1 MQVLKIGLLLF
12 CGLIF
17 MPLKSAEISAEARRF
32 LTARPADAQQQMA
45 SAVIQALD
53 GNFEPLNT
61 LRQSMLIDCPPP
73 SGVTVQN
80 LESSGCPIRFYY
92 PAAERSDTVL
102 LYLHGGGWTVGG
114 IEGSAKFCG
123 NFASESGLDVATL
136 DYRLAP
142 ESKAPAALEDTL
154 NAVKLLQDKGY
165 KRIYLAG
172 DSAGGNLAACTAL
185 KLRTA
190 ISGIVLFYPVVSLIP
205 EESGSWQ
212 LYGEGFGL
220 DSALMD
226 AFNRSYAPG
235 DLANSAEVSPL
246 HAAEFKDYPPTL
258 LIAAE
263 CDILF
268 DQGKRFIDRL
278 TENGISARHIC
289 VAGALHAFMTY
300 PDMDNAYNE
309 GLTEALNFIS
319 EQEEQFMHK
328 LTDESI
334 VRISRITVNPDYLPD
349 YIAMVAECGRVS
361 MSTEPGVIMMYSM
374 QDQINPEE
382 ITILEIYRDQRS
394 YDSHINSP
402 HFRKYK
408 SGTLKM
414 INKLELL
421 DQTPLVPEMKMK

>member
-17 MPLKSAEISAEARRF
+17 MPLKSAEVSAEARRF

-80 LESSGCPIRFYY
+80 LESYGCPIRFYY
-92 PAAERSDTVL
+92 PAAERSDAVL

-172 DSAGGNLAACTAL
+172 DSAGGNLAACAAL

-278 TENGISARHIC
+278 TENGISVRHIC

>member
-1 MQVLKIGLLLF
+1 MQIFKICLLLF
-12 CGLIF
+12 CGFIL
-17 MPLKSAEISAEARRF
+17 MPLKSAELSAEAKRF
-32 LTARPADAQQQMA
+32 LMTSPADAQQKMT

-73 SGVTVQN
+73 SGVTIQN
-80 LESSGCPIRFYY
+80 MESYGCPIRFYY
-92 PAAERSDTVL
+92 PAEERSDAVL

-114 IEGSAKFCG
+114 IEGSSRFCG
-123 NFASESGLDVATL
+123 DFASESGLDVATL

-172 DSAGGNLAACTAL
+172 DSAGGNLAACAAL

-190 ISGIVLFYPVVSLIP
+190 ISGIVLFYPVVSLTP
-205 EESGSWQ
+205 DESGSWQ

-220 DSALMD
+220 DRALME

-235 DLANSAEVSPL
+235 ELANSIEVSPL

-263 CDILF
+263 CDTLF

-319 EQEEQFMHK
+319 EQEEEFMHK
-328 LTDESI
+328 LTEESI

-349 YIAMVAECGRVS
+349 YIAMVAECGRES

-374 QDQINPEE
+374 QDQINPEQ

>member
-1 MQVLKIGLLLF
+1 MQVFKIGLLLF

-73 SGVTVQN
+73 SGVTIQN
-80 LESSGCPIRFYY
+80 MESSGCPIRFYY
-92 PAAERSDTVL
+92 PAEERSDAVL

-114 IEGSAKFCG
+114 IEGSSRFCG
-123 NFASESGLDVATL
+123 EFASESGLDVATL

-205 EESGSWQ
+205 EESGS
-212 LYGEGFGL
+212 
-220 DSALMD
+220 
-226 AFNRSYAPG
+226 
-235 DLANSAEVSPL
+235 
-246 HAAEFKDYPPTL
+246 
-258 LIAAE
+258 
-263 CDILF
+263 
-268 DQGKRFIDRL
+268 
-278 TENGISARHIC
+278 
-289 VAGALHAFMTY
+289 
-300 PDMDNAYNE
+300 
-309 GLTEALNFIS
+309 
-319 EQEEQFMHK
+319 
-328 LTDESI
+328 
-334 VRISRITVNPDYLPD
+334 
-349 YIAMVAECGRVS
+349 
-361 MSTEPGVIMMYSM
+361 
-374 QDQINPEE
+374 
-382 ITILEIYRDQRS
+382 
-394 YDSHINSP
+394 
-402 HFRKYK
+402 
-408 SGTLKM
+408 
-414 INKLELL
+414 
-421 DQTPLVPEMKMK
+421 

>member
-1 MQVLKIGLLLF
+1 M
-12 CGLIF
+12 
-17 MPLKSAEISAEARRF
+17 
-32 LTARPADAQQQMA
+32 LT
-45 SAVIQALD
+45 
-53 GNFEPLNT
+53 
-61 LRQSMLIDCPPP
+61 
-73 SGVTVQN
+73 
-80 LESSGCPIRFYY
+80 SS
-92 PAAERSDTVL
+92 
-102 LYLHGGGWTVGG
+102 
-114 IEGSAKFCG
+114 
-123 NFASESGLDVATL
+123 
-136 DYRLAP
+136 
-142 ESKAPAALEDTL
+142 
-154 NAVKLLQDKGY
+154 
-165 KRIYLAG
+165 IYLAG

-226 AFNRSYAPG
+226 AFNCSYAPG

-258 LIAAE
+258 LVAAE

-268 DQGKRFIDRL
+268 DQCKLFIDRL
-278 TENGISARHIC
+278 TENGISARHLC
-289 VAGALHAFMTY
+289 VTGALHAFMTY
-300 PDMDNAYNE
+300 PDMDNAYND

-328 LTDESI
+328 HTAESI
-334 VRISRITVNPDYLPD
+334 VRISRITVNPDYLSD

-394 YDSHINSP
+394 YDSHINSA
-402 HFRKYK
+402 HFQKYK

>member
-1 MQVLKIGLLLF
+1 MLLSQ
-12 CGLIF
+12 
-17 MPLKSAEISAEARRF
+17 K
-32 LTARPADAQQQMA
+32 
-45 SAVIQALD
+45 
-53 GNFEPLNT
+53 
-61 LRQSMLIDCPPP
+61 
-73 SGVTVQN
+73 
-80 LESSGCPIRFYY
+80 
-92 PAAERSDTVL
+92 
-102 LYLHGGGWTVGG
+102 
-114 IEGSAKFCG
+114 
-123 NFASESGLDVATL
+123 
-136 DYRLAP
+136 
-142 ESKAPAALEDTL
+142 LEDTL

-172 DSAGGNLAACTAL
+172 DSAGGNLAACAAL

-246 HAAEFKDYPPTL
+246 YAAEFKDYPPTL
-258 LIAAE
+258 LVAAE

-268 DQGKRFIDRL
+268 DQGKLFIDRL
-278 TENGISARHIC
+278 TENGISARHLC
-289 VAGALHAFMTY
+289 VTGALHAFMTY
-300 PDMDNAYNE
+300 PDMDNAYND

-328 LTDESI
+328 HTAESI
-334 VRISRITVNPDYLPD
+334 VRISRITVNPDYLSD

-394 YDSHINSP
+394 YDSHINSA
-402 HFRKYK
+402 HFQKYK

>member
-1 MQVLKIGLLLF
+1 MQVFKIGLLLF

-80 LESSGCPIRFYY
+80 LESYGCPIRFYY
-92 PAAERSDTVL
+92 PAAERSDAVL

-172 DSAGGNLAACTAL
+172 DSAGGNLAACAAL

-394 YDSHINSP
+394 YDFHINSP